1 MSTQRHRISAR
12 KNVAAP
18 NSDPSAENNDPD
30 YDTESG
36 SEQDQQEAA
45 PEVQFDRAQEAMQLQ
60 MSLKILESMQGDCS
74 ADELAGKMKL
84 LRAAMPSNKVRAAG
98 SPFPA
103 CASSRSDACV
113 SRLLLLDH
121 GSEGSVRQDE
131 GRDR

>member
-30 YDTESG
+30 HDTESG
-36 SEQDQQEAA
+36 GEQDQQEAA

-98 SPFPA
+98 SPFPLRRRGLMLV
-103 CASSRSDACV
+103 CRVCCC
-113 SRLLLLDH
+113 
-121 GSEGSVRQDE
+121 
-131 GRDR
+131 